1 MDNCIFCKIAMGGIP
16 SNTVYED
23 NDFRVILDI
32 APANPG
38 HCLILPKNHA
48 ADIFEMDEEL
58 VAKAHCLAKKIATA
72 LKSALKAEGVNIL
85 QNNGAAAGQSVSHYH
100 IHVIPRNTGDN
111 VTLNKEGNSMSSE
124 EFGAIADKIKA
135 AL

>member
-1 MDNCIFCKIAMGGIP
+1 MDNCIFCKIAMGEIP

>member
-1 MDNCIFCKIAMGGIP
+1 MDNCIFCKIAMGEIP

-58 VAKAHCLAKKIATA
+58 VAKAHYLAKKIATA

>member
-1 MDNCIFCKIAMGGIP
+1 MDNCIFCKIAMGEIP

-58 VAKAHCLAKKIATA
+58 VAKAHRLAKKIATA